1 MRAITTILLFLFFL
15 NSKTVFSQN
24 KFWGEIG
31 LDPKMLVRGPY
42 ENADSALDLLVK
54 FGIKKP
60 KVEYNVYGEFF
71 KATQFYSYGVGAMYP
86 YILTHGKDTHIEIA
100 GGADIGLI
108 TRPEYKITCPT
119 FSLNAEL
126 RLKIEDHFYI
136 KYLANYRYRSDLK
149 EIYNSPETFRYSGYF
164 LLGYQFT
171 L

>member
-1 MRAITTILLFLFFL
+1 MRAISTILLLFFIL
-15 NSKTVFSQN
+15 SSKTVFSQN
-24 KFWGEIG
+24 DFFGEIG

-60 KVEYNVYGEFF
+60 QFEYNVYGEFF
-71 KATQFYSYGVGAMYP
+71 KATRFYSYGLGAMYP
-86 YILTHGKDTHIEIA
+86 YTLIHENETKIEIA
-100 GGADIGLI
+100 AGADIGLI
-108 TRPEYKITCPT
+108 SRPEYKVTRPT

-126 RLKIEDHFYI
+126 RLQIEDHFHI
-136 KYLANYRYRSDLK
+136 KYLANYRYRSDLR

-164 LLGYQFT
+164 MIGYQFT